1 MTEQPLPPGNVDAP
15 AGASAQRIKRRQY
28 LLLAGIAGVIVAG
41 TVLSVSLTSSGTSS
55 EPAPRPKS
63 TNILSPGAQVDP
75 RDAWRGQA
83 DAQLRSI
90 EQRSRELT
98 QRGSEL
104 EGQSRDMMERLKRL
118 EAGQPGAGPGRA
130 DTSGLTPL
138 PPPPMP

>member
-1 MTEQPLPPGNVDAP
+1 MTEQALPPGNVDAP
-15 AGASAQRIKRRQY
+15 ADANADRIKRRQY

-41 TVLSVSLTSSGTSS
+41 TVLSVSLTGSGTSS
-55 EPAPRPKS
+55 DPAPRPKS

-83 DAQLRSI
+83 DAQLRAI

-104 EGQSRDMMERLKRL
+104 DGQSRDSALDARQPRRLREADERPCPDRGLDPPL
-118 EAGQPGAGPGRA
+118 E
-130 DTSGLTPL
+130 LYCW
-138 PPPPMP
+138 